1 MIRFESDYLEGAH
14 PQVLDAIVASNT
26 EQHPGYGEDECCERA
41 RALIR
46 SLCAAPDAA
55 VHFLVGGTQV
65 NNTVIIAALRPHQGV
80 ISADCGHI
88 AVHETGAVEHSGHK
102 VLTAPAVNGKLLPA
116 DIAHWVD
123 THWADVTHEH
133 QVQPGMVYISNPTE
147 SGTVY
152 TREELSAL
160 AAECRRCG
168 LPLYMDGARLGCALV
183 CADCDYDLPFL
194 YETCDAFTI
203 GGTKLGAL
211 FGEALVIRNA
221 ALNKDFRYFI
231 KQGGGM
237 LAKGRLLGVQ
247 FEALLK
253 DGLYFDIARKE
264 NEQAMRIRRHLEGL
278 GYGFDVVSSTN
289 QQFPILPNVLLEKLR
304 EKYSFSMIA
313 PGKTKS
319 CIRFCT
325 GWATRDEDVDALLAD
340 LTALSK

>member
-14 PQVLDAIVASNT
+14 PQVLEALVASNL
-26 EQHPGYGEDECCERA
+26 EQHPGYGEDERCETA

-46 SLCAAPDAA
+46 GLCAAPEAA

-65 NNTVIIAALRPHQGV
+65 NCTVISAALRPHQGV
-80 ISADCGHI
+80 ISADSGHI
-88 AVHETGAVEHSGHK
+88 AVHETGAVEHGGHK
-102 VLTAPAVNGKLLPA
+102 VLCAPAVNGKLLPE
-116 DIAHWVD
+116 DIARLVD

-147 SGTVY
+147 MGTVY
-152 TREELSAL
+152 TRAELSAL
-160 AAECRRCG
+160 AQVCGRCG

-183 CADCDYDLPFL
+183 SEECDYDLPFL
-194 YETCDAFTI
+194 YQCCDAFTI

-211 FGEALVIRNA
+211 FGEALVIRNRE
-221 ALNKDFRYFI
+221 LNRDFRYFI

-264 NEQAMRIRRHLEGL
+264 NELAMRIRRQLEAL
-278 GYGFDVVSSTN
+278 GYSFDIVSPTN
-289 QQFPILPNVLLEKLR
+289 QQFPILPNTLLEKLGK
-304 EKYSFSMIA
+304 KYSFSMIA
-313 PGKTKS
+313 PGTSES

-325 GWATRDEDVDALLAD
+325 GWATREEDVEALLTD
-340 LTALSK
+340 LRALS